1 MAPDHDVLARL
12 RVADGYDPNP
22 QVIGEAATVDQLL
35 ERLGE
40 GEQTAFPVV
49 DPALRLVG
57 MITLADLGRIAKN
70 ARELAPLLIAA
81 DLALPTETL
90 RLDDSLLTAT
100 RRMGVRGT
108 GTLPVVDEASGR
120 LLGMV
125 TRANVLALY
134 QRALAG
140 AHQDTDAGEPSDGA
154 GGAVCP
160 RARGDSG

>member
-1 MAPDHDVLARL
+1 
-12 RVADGYDPNP
+12 
-22 QVIGEAATVDQLL
+22 
-35 ERLGE
+35 
-40 GEQTAFPVV
+40 
-49 DPALRLVG
+49 

-140 AHQDTDAGEPSDGA
+140 AHQDTDAGEPNDGA
-154 GGAVCP
+154 G
-160 RARGDSG
+160 